1 MTRAPKNNALGSAS
15 KTRQNSEQK
24 GPEKMKVFVFQ
35 DIDIVAVVL
44 LKLNDKT
51 NRRGVVARFVLK
63 DDPKISNWPF

>member
-1 MTRAPKNNALGSAS
+1 
-15 KTRQNSEQK
+15 
-24 GPEKMKVFVFQ
+24 MKVFVFQ